1 MEILQKGRDKE
12 WRGGVYLCTA
22 KSSFE
27 ADMLESKLRSENIPC
42 VKRYRGASN
51 FLEIAM
57 GANFMH
63 PIDIY
68 VPESLLEDARNI
80 IVAVP
85 LDDDFDEEF
94 EGEFDEEFENEF
106 EGESD
111 GELDEE
117 LDEELD
123 DEEK

>member
-1 MEILQKGRDKE
+1 MEAIEKE

-27 ADMLESKLRSENIPC
+27 ADLLESKLKSEEIPC

-57 GANFMH
+57 GSNTAF

-68 VPESLLEDARNI
+68 VPESTLEDAKNT

-85 LDDDFDEEF
+85 LDECEPVEF
-94 EGEFDEEFENEF
+94 E
-106 EGESD
+106 
-111 GELDEE
+111 
-117 LDEELD
+117 D
-123 DEEK
+123 DE